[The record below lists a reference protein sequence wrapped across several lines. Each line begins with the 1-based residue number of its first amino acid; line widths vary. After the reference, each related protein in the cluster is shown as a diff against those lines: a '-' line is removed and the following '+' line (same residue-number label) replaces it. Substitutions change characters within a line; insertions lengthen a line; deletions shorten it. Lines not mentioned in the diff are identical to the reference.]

1 MARLAIDIGG
11 TFTDFV
17 LETGGGYQSLKL
29 LTTAAAPEEAVIEG
43 TRELLERARLGPRD
57 LDLII
62 HGTTLATNAI
72 IERKGARVAL
82 IATDGFRDVL
92 AIADE
97 GRFDQ
102 YDIFLRKPE
111 PLVPRERRFTVPE
124 RMDAR
129 GEVLKAL
136 ELAAV
141 DRVIDELKRHKIE
154 SVAVALLHGYANPTH
169 EHSIRARLTERL
181 PAMPVS
187 LASDVCPEIREY
199 ERTSTTVANA
209 YVQPVMAGYLERL
222 GHAFKRLAIR
232 CPFYL
237 MTSGGGLTTL
247 AAAIRHP
254 VRLIESGPAGG
265 AILASGIARSLDRP
279 AVLSFDMGGTT
290 AKICL
295 IDHGRPETSR
305 SFEVDRSARF
315 MKGSGLP
322 LRIPV
327 IEMVEIGA
335 GGGSIAS
342 VDALGR
348 LRVGPESAGSAPG
361 PACYGLGGL
370 KPAVTDANLQLGRI
384 DAKTF
389 AAGRLKLDRARAT
402 TAIDKHVGARLSLS
416 TTAAALGIV
425 EIVDENMTAAARTH
439 AAERGKDAARRT
451 MIAFGGAA
459 PLHAAR
465 LATKLGIGRIV
476 LPALAGVGSA
486 LGLLL
491 APISF
496 EIVRSRYLSL
506 QSLDASAANRLLH
519 SMRAEA
525 LAVVR
530 AGAGRAPLIESRAA
544 HMRYLGQGHEIVVTL
559 PNRALRTRDGKTLH
573 RAFERRY
580 RELFGRII
588 PDAGIEILTW
598 SLTLSTRPRAI
609 QKDAVP
615 RGLSGA
621 RRRAKPSG
629 HCQIIDSGNRAT
641 RWPVYWR
648 TDLKSGSRFAGP
660 ALVAEND
667 TTTLVPRGFVAVTTR
682 RGNLLLERQRRRGAL
697 K

>member
-17 LETGGGYQSLKL
+17 LEHRGRHHSLKL
-29 LTTAAAPEEAVIEG
+29 LTTAARPEEAVIPG
-43 TRELLERARLGPRD
+43 TRELLARVELGARE

-82 IATDGFRDVL
+82 IATAGFRDVL
-92 AIADE
+92 AIGDE

-102 YDIFLRKPE
+102 YDIFLVKPV
-111 PLVPRERRFTVPE
+111 PLAPRERRFTVAE
-124 RMDAR
+124 RIDAR
-129 GEVLKAL
+129 GAVLLKL
-136 ELAAV
+136 KRDDI
-141 DRVIDELKRHKIE
+141 DRVIDELKRERIE
-154 SVAVALLHGYANPTH
+154 SIAVALMHGYANPVH
-169 EHSIRARLTERL
+169 EHAIRARLAERM
-181 PAMPVS
+181 PQVPVS
-187 LASDVCPEIREY
+187 LASEVCPEIREY

-209 YVQPVMAGYLERL
+209 YVQPIMAGYLGRL
-222 GHAFKRLAIR
+222 GQSLKRLGVR

-247 AAAIRHP
+247 DAAIRHP

-265 AILASGIARSLDRP
+265 AILASRIARSLGCDE
-279 AVLSFDMGGTT
+279 VLSFDMGGTT

-295 IDHGRPETSR
+295 IDRGQPESSR

-348 LRVGPESAGSAPG
+348 LHVGPESAGSTPG
-361 PACYGLGGL
+361 PACYARGGT
-370 KPAVTDANLQLGRI
+370 KPTVTDAHLHLGRL
-384 DAKTF
+384 DAEHF
-389 AAGRLKLDRARAT
+389 AGGRLKLDNKNAVA
-402 TAIDKHVGARLSLS
+402 AIDVEVSQPLKLSS
-416 TTAAALGIV
+416 DAAALGVI

-439 AAERGKDAARRT
+439 AAERGRDAARRT
-451 MIAFGGAA
+451 LIAFGGAA

-465 LATKLGIGRIV
+465 LAVKLGIDRIV

-486 LGLLL
+486 LGFLL

-496 EIVRSRYLSL
+496 EVVRSRYLSL
-506 QSLDASAANRLLH
+506 LDFDAAVANRLLR

-530 AGAGRAPLIESRAA
+530 GGAGRAPLVETRAA
-544 HMRYLGQGHEIVVTL
+544 HMRYVGQGHEIVVKLPHRDLTL
-559 PNRALRTRDGKTLH
+559 RDSRTLRT
-573 RAFERRY
+573 AFEVRY
-580 RELFGRII
+580 RELFGRVI

-598 SLTLSTRPRAI
+598 SLTLSTRPRAVV
-609 QKDAVP
+609 KDAV
-615 RGLSGA
+615 A
-621 RRRAKPSG
+621 RTHVPAKPVRHRRVTEAG
-629 HCQIIDSGNRAT
+629 RQAA
-641 RWPVYWR
+641 RWPVYAR
-648 TDLKSGSRFAGP
+648 ESLKFRLRIAGP
-660 ALVAEND
+660 ALIVEDD
-667 TTTLVPRGFVAVTTR
+667 TTTVIPRGFVARVTR
-682 RGNLLLERQRRRGAL
+682 HAHLLLERRTGAAR
-697 K
+697 

>member
-17 LETGGGYQSLKL
+17 LETPGRHHSLKL
-29 LTTAAAPEEAVIEG
+29 LTTAGAPEEAVIEG
-43 TRELLERARLGPRD
+43 MRELLARARLSARELG
-57 LDLII
+57 LVI

-92 AIADE
+92 AIGDE

-111 PLVPRERRFTVPE
+111 PLAPRERRFTVAE
-124 RMDAR
+124 RVDAR
-129 GEVLKAL
+129 GAVLRAL
-136 ELAAV
+136 AGAEI
-141 DRVIDELKRHKIE
+141 DRVIDDLKRERIE
-154 SVAVALLHGYANPTH
+154 SVAVALMHGYANPVH
-169 EHSIRARLTERL
+169 ENAIRARLAERIPQL
-181 PAMPVS
+181 PVS
-187 LASDVCPEIREY
+187 LASEVCPEIREY

-209 YVQPVMAGYLERL
+209 YVLPVMAGYLERL
-222 GHAFKRLAIR
+222 GQALKRLGLR

-265 AILASGIARSLDRP
+265 AILASGIARSLSCDK
-279 AVLSFDMGGTT
+279 ALSFDMGGTT

-295 IDHGRPETSR
+295 IDHGQPESSR

-335 GGGSIAS
+335 GGGSTAS
-342 VDALGR
+342 IDALGR
-348 LRVGPESAGSAPG
+348 LRVGPGSAGSTPG
-361 PACYGLGGL
+361 PACYARGGT
-370 KPAVTDANLQLGRI
+370 AATVTDAHLHLGRL
-384 DAKTF
+384 DAKHF
-389 AAGRLKLDRARAT
+389 AGGRLELSEKSAA
-402 TAIDKHVGARLSLS
+402 TAIDVHVSRPLNLSAD
-416 TTAAALGIV
+416 AAALGII

-451 MIAFGGAA
+451 LIAFGGAA

-465 LATKLGIGRIV
+465 LAVKLGIDRIV

-486 LGLLL
+486 LGFLL

-496 EIVRSRYLSL
+496 EVVRSRYLSL
-506 QSLDASAANRLLH
+506 RDFDAAAASRLLR

-525 LAVVR
+525 LVVVR
-530 AGAGRAPLIESRAA
+530 GGAGRAPIVETRAA
-544 HMRYLGQGHEIVVTL
+544 HMRYLGQGHEIVVKL
-559 PNRALRTRDGKTLH
+559 PNRALNVRDSKTL
-573 RAFERRY
+573 RKAFEHRY
-580 RELFGRII
+580 RELFGRVI

-598 SLTLSTRPRAI
+598 SLTLSTRPRAMA
-609 QKDAVP
+609 KDVV
-615 RGLSGA
+615 A
-621 RRRAKPSG
+621 RARLRVRPVRHTRVTEAGK
-629 HCQIIDSGNRAT
+629 RTA
-641 RWPVYWR
+641 RWPVYAR
-648 TDLKSGSRFAGP
+648 ESLAFGAGIMGP
-660 ALVAEND
+660 ALIVEDD
-667 TTTLVPRGFVAVTTR
+667 TTTVIPRGFGVSVTR
-682 RGNLLLERQRRRGAL
+682 RAHLLIERRTGAAR
-697 K
+697 